1 MTLETHPTIVVG
13 FGFLIVG
20 LVSTAV
26 IVPRR
31 GYVVTRGHGFGLIAL
46 YATYMAC
53 AVAVEVLT
61 DGGGGGTMSESAPAR
76 WR

>member
-1 MTLETHPTIVVG
+1 M
-13 FGFLIVG
+13 IVG
-20 LVSTAV
+20 LVATAAL
-26 IVPRR
+26 VPMR

-61 DGGGGGTMSESAPAR
+61 DGGGGTMREPSSAAAR

>member
-1 MTLETHPTIVVG
+1 MTAHRYG
-13 FGFLIVG
+13 FGFFDRRARSRPPLR
-20 LVSTAV
+20 AE
-26 IVPRR
+26 R

-61 DGGGGGTMSESAPAR
+61 DGGGGGDDG
-76 WR
+76 